1 MLCCRKAFVD
11 LWLFV
16 GLKATEQ
23 GWQASKQAMN
33 LIYYYQQTGTL
44 TKIRIGF
51 TFAVAMD
58 GHAFFDGA

>member
-33 LIYYYQQTGTL
+33 LIYFYQQKRARRQKYVL
-44 TKIRIGF
+44 VSLLLLLWPCF
-51 TFAVAMD
+51 L
-58 GHAFFDGA
+58 

>member
-33 LIYYYQQTGTL
+33 LI
-44 TKIRIGF
+44 
-51 TFAVAMD
+51 
-58 GHAFFDGA
+58 